1 MPARKASK
9 LPSWESGVGKA
20 GRRGAEDEDDGGE
33 GHWRFA
39 EGSDM
44 VLSRM
49 VRDMKKRKMVYII
62 DQAGE

>member
-20 GRRGAEDEDDGGE
+20 GRRGADDEDDEGE

-44 VLSRM
+44 VC
-49 VRDMKKRKMVYII
+49 RDMKKRKMVYII
-62 DQAGE
+62 GQAGE

>member
-20 GRRGAEDEDDGGE
+20 GRRGADDEDDEGE

-44 VLSRM
+44 VL
-49 VRDMKKRKMVYII
+49 VWFAI
-62 DQAGE
+62 